1 MREQALRA
9 ILLIQA
15 VEESDSKGELLPLAE
30 RVEATQRVLADAAAN
45 IWDSSS
51 PDTLPRAAERLL
63 ARRALYLQERLRLRV
78 PITDHLL
85 AVATGSAARDALLV
99 AAFIAGVLL
108 AALNGRGYIEI
119 ISLPLVA
126 LLVWNLLTYV
136 LRMASLA
143 RRRPSS
149 VSGIPA
155 LYARWMGNRAG
166 AVLRRARSF
175 NAPLAAALPRFAS
188 DWAAV
193 ARPLVLQRAKR
204 LFHICALLV
213 AAAFVA
219 GLLVRGY
226 LLRDAAGWGSSF
238 LAASVAR
245 IFLWLL
251 YAPAAALA
259 GVSLPASAQE
269 MQALHVGADLAG
281 AAAGPWIALI
291 AWTVSIYI
299 IAPRLIAATVISLR
313 LWQVATRLRLPA
325 SVIPYARRTLAATPP
340 AVQGVE
346 LQEPV

>member
-30 RVEATQRVLADAAAN
+30 REEATHSVLTDAAGN

-51 PDTLPRAAERLL
+51 PDILPRAAERLL

-85 AVATGSAARDALLV
+85 AVAGGSGARDALLV
-99 AAFIAGVLL
+99 AAFVTGVLL
-108 AALNGRGYIEI
+108 AALDGRGYIEI
-119 ISLPLVA
+119 LSLPLAA
-126 LLVWNLLTYV
+126 LLAWNLLIYL
-136 LRMASLA
+136 LRIANLV

-149 VSGIPA
+149 AAGLPA
-155 LYARWMGNRAG
+155 LYARWMDNRAG

-175 NAPLAAALPRFAS
+175 NAPLAAALPRFSS

-193 ARPLVLQRAKR
+193 ARPVVLQRAKR
-204 LFHICALLV
+204 LFHICAVLV
-213 AAAFVA
+213 AAAFVV

-238 LAASVAR
+238 LAPSVAR

-251 YAPAAALA
+251 YAPAVALA
-259 GVSLPASAQE
+259 GVTLPANAQE
-269 MQALHVGADLAG
+269 VQALHVGADLAG
-281 AAAGPWIALI
+281 ASTGTWIGLI
-291 AWTVSIYI
+291 AWTASVYI
-299 IAPRLIAATVISLR
+299 IVPRLIAAVLVSLR
-313 LWQVATRLRLPA
+313 LWQVGARLRLPA
-325 SVIPYARRTLAATPP
+325 SVIPYAQRTLAATP
-340 AVQGVE
+340 AVAEGVE
-346 LQEPV
+346 L